1 MRTWTAATAALL
13 ALVAVAACGEEAAI
27 AEKPS
32 PHEVSDAAIGRY
44 CGMGLA
50 EHAGPK
56 AQIFLT
62 DRKEPLWFSSVRDA
76 FAFTMLPEEPKNV
89 AAIYVNDMSR
99 AQNWDQPEPGTWID
113 AKQAYYV
120 LGSSREAGMGGGE
133 AVPFGNEADAQR
145 FTAAH
150 GGRIVAFADVP
161 RDYVLSGEGAPPQ
174 PAAPASGTS
183 HKGEGSHA
191 QGH

>member
-1 MRTWTAATAALL
+1 MRNWIAVAGAALAMIAL
-13 ALVAVAACGEEAAI
+13 AGCDEEGRV
-27 AEKPS
+27 AEKPA
-32 PHEVSDAAIGRY
+32 PHEVSEAAIGRY

-76 FAFTMLPEEPKNV
+76 FAFTMLPEEPKNI

-99 AQNWDQPEPGTWID
+99 ATSWDQPEPGAWIG
-113 AKQAYYV
+113 AKEAFYV
-120 LGSSREAGMGGGE
+120 IGSNRQAGMGGGE
-133 AVPFGNEADAQR
+133 AVPFGSEADAQR

-150 GGRIVAFADVP
+150 GGRVVAFADVP
-161 RDYVLSGEGAPPQ
+161 RDYVLSGEGAPRE
-174 PAAPASGTS
+174 AAPASGTS
-183 HKGEGSHA
+183 QPSEGSHA